1 MQFSLPFIDII
12 IFAIIAIFLIYRL
25 KNILG
30 EKTGFDSSEEDQ
42 KKQLNPTDTSNV
54 VEFSKQNNKD
64 LSIIDQKI
72 LEIKKLDNSFLTD
85 EFLSGAKIFFEMVIK
100 SFVEGDLKNIKQYVK
115 STLIKDFQKAIS
127 ERIKDKESLI
137 INIEEIQNTIIK
149 DIKINKS
156 NVKIQVLF
164 ESKQIKALK
173 DKNNEIIDG
182 DLSKVITVKDL
193 WRFEKDINS
202 NNKNWT
208 LIETTIA

>member
-42 KKQLNPTDTSNV
+42 KKQLNQTDTSNV